1 MGLRCWRA
9 DALRTYAGQKWDNV
23 KAVAPS
29 IRVSSGTARGRKLKS
44 PDVYLRP
51 MMGKVK
57 EALFSVTALALKNL
71 SPEPSR
77 APLKA
82 LP

>member
-1 MGLRCWRA
+1 MRMC
-9 DALRTYAGQKWDNV
+9 AGQKWDNV

-29 IRVSSGTARGRKLKS
+29 IRVSSGTARGRKLTS

-57 EALFSVTALALKNL
+57 EALFSV
-71 SPEPSR
+71 SPHTHTGNQSR
-77 APLKA
+77 ET
-82 LP
+82 